1 MNKAEMYAIIGRVCE
16 GKLSQ
21 EEGIRELEKLGL
33 HPGYAGQMIFEA
45 LGGDDVVE
53 ADSQD
58 AIDQMTR
65 E

>member
-1 MNKAEMYAIIGRVCE
+1 MNKVEMYAIIGRVSE

-21 EEGIRELEKLGL
+21 EEGISELTKLGL

-53 ADSQD
+53 ADSQGE
-58 AIDQMTR
+58 IDQLTR